1 MCFYVPKVVWSPGCD
16 HGHDEE
22 SRNGRDIKIDILE
35 ACIWLS
41 EVFRVK
47 SGFYRS
53 TGGYRNPPGGF
64 NGPTWALV
72 EKRRGR
78 QGRAARPSPLVRI
91 GQGEGGGAPLSFLS
105 PSSFPP
111 SPNPTRKG
119 GSPTPGGS
127 RTPPGAPPPGRPHL
141 PLAPLYTGA
150 GGTPKTQQLI

>member
-1 MCFYVPKVVWSPGCD
+1 MVPGVIGYIP
-16 HGHDEE
+16 EY
-22 SRNGRDIKIDILE
+22 R
-35 ACIWLS
+35 
-41 EVFRVK
+41 EVTETPR
-47 SGFYRS
+47 
-53 TGGYRNPPGGF
+53 GF

-72 EKRRGR
+72 EKRRGD
-78 QGRAARPSPLVRI
+78 QGRPRAPSPSSPNWTRR
-91 GQGEGGGAPLSFLS
+91 GGGAPLSFLS
-105 PSSFPP
+105 PSSFPL